1 MNDIAQDF
9 RLPPG
14 LIPSDGRFGS
24 GPSKVRQDAV
34 EKLAKAAPAY
44 LGTSH
49 RKPGVREVVA
59 RIRDGLMA
67 MYALPDDYEVLLGLG
82 GATLFWDAAT
92 FGLIRE
98 RSEHLVFGE
107 FSSKFALAAGR
118 APHLRRPVI
127 VESDFG
133 THPSAV
139 ADDTVDAYALTHSE
153 TSTGVMMPVER
164 PVPAGDSDAI
174 VLVDATSAAGGLRV
188 DASQFDVYYFSP
200 QKCFG
205 SEGGLWV
212 ALCSP
217 AGVARIEELAG
228 DKDRWQPAS
237 LSLPLALDNSRQNQT
252 YNTPALATLYLLAD
266 QVAWICGQ
274 GGIEWAAGRCETS
287 SRTLYE
293 WAGAVDYA
301 APFVADAAMRST
313 TVATIDFDDNVEA
326 AAVCRVLR
334 ANGIVDVEPY
344 RKLGRNQMRV
354 ACFPGIEPDDIACLT
369 AAVDHVVAH
378 LLG

>member
-1 MNDIAQDF
+1 MNDIAQDL
-9 RLPPG
+9 RLPPE

-34 EKLAKAAPAY
+34 EELAKAAPTY

-49 RKPGVREVVA
+49 RRPGVREVVA
-59 RIRDGLMA
+59 RIRAGLA
-67 MYALPDDYEVLLGLG
+67 TMYSLPGDYEVIVGLG

-92 FGLIRE
+92 FGLIRK

-118 APHLRRPVI
+118 TPHLSRPVV

-133 THPSAV
+133 THPAAV
-139 ADDTVDAYALTHSE
+139 TDDSVDTYALTHSE
-153 TSTGVMMPVER
+153 TSTGVMMPIER
-164 PVPAGDSDAI
+164 PVPAGDDGPV

-205 SEGGLWV
+205 SEGGLYF

-217 AGVARIEELAG
+217 AGIARIEALA
-228 DKDRWQPAS
+228 DDRDRWQPAS

-252 YNTPALATLYLLAD
+252 YNTPALATLFLMAE
-266 QVAWICGQ
+266 QVEWICGQ
-274 GGIEWAAGRCETS
+274 GGIDWAAQRCETS
-287 SRTLYE
+287 ARLIYG
-293 WAGAVDYA
+293 W
-301 APFVADAAMRST
+301 ADAAEYASPFVQDPAMRSG
-313 TVATIDFDDNVEA
+313 TVATIDFDDSVDA
-326 AAVCRVLR
+326 AAVCRILR
-334 ANGIVDVEPY
+334 ANGIVDIEPY
-344 RKLGRNQMRV
+344 RKLGRNQIRV
-354 ACFPGIEPDDIACLT
+354 ALFPAIEPDDVACLT